1 MADSHQPADPKRPD
15 LEESTNV
22 AEAHASLIEAGVAQ
36 SREKRIKETGME
48 PVSLWVFLA
57 SAVVLLV
64 GGAVMG
70 AGGRLFDYDP
80 MPQGY
85 IRADFPGS
93 GPDGPVSDTIFNAM
107 MKRGAKTYAK
117 CNGCHQSTG
126 EGDGANFP
134 PLAGSEWVT
143 GNTEQLAMVILNGL
157 QGKITVKGRVWDKNM
172 PSQAPIDKAELAAV
186 MTYVRNSF
194 GNATGDVVT
203 PEQAGNAME
212 TVKSRPAGVQITEAE
227 LKADHDK
234 MLEGDPIDP
243 ATVVD
248 LETFEPVEAAG
259 AAK

>member
-1 MADSHQPADPKRPD
+1 M
-15 LEESTNV
+15 
-22 AEAHASLIEAGVAQ
+22 AEAHADLLESGAAQ
-36 SREKRIKETGME
+36 SREKRLQESGLE

-70 AGGRLFDYDP
+70 AGGRLFDYNP
-80 MPQGY
+80 MPSGY
-85 IRADFPGS
+85 VRAEFEGAGAS
-93 GPDGPVSDTIFNAM
+93 GPVTDTILNAM

-117 CNGCHQSTG
+117 CNGCHQSNG

-143 GNTEQLAMVILNGL
+143 GNTEQLAMVILRGL
-157 QGKITVKGRVWDKNM
+157 QGKISVKGQIWDKIM
-172 PSQAPIDKAELAAV
+172 PSQAPIDKVELAAV

-203 PEQAGNAME
+203 PEQAAKALEIAGAA
-212 TVKSRPAGVQITEAE
+212 PAGIQITEAE
-227 LKADHDK
+227 LKSDHDK
-234 MLEGDPIDP
+234 MLEGEPIDP

-248 LETFEPVEAAG
+248 LETLQPVEGGEG
-259 AAK
+259 AAE